1 MSKKYQCIQSE
12 NCKQAVIFAR
22 VSSKEQEPG
31 ASLDAQHDIMAEYC
45 QKRGLAILKKYRV
58 IESSTV
64 GKRTKFNEMLE
75 FVRKQKQK
83 TAIVVHC
90 IDRFQRRFNECVAV
104 EGLLKEDK
112 IELHFYKEG
121 LILNQNSSSADIMR
135 WDMGILSAK
144 MYIASMRDN
153 VNRSM
158 NYNWSLGKWQGRAPI
173 GYLNTRDETN
183 KATVIA
189 DPERAPIVKKLF
201 EEYATGCHSL
211 RSIWKL
217 AQEMNLDSFRS
228 KTKKSISRV
237 TVYNM
242 LTNPF
247 YYGEMIVKGQVIPH
261 IYEPLIDKSLFDK
274 VQDLLSGKKIHCKE
288 QVYGGLPF
296 AFRGLIKCAHCGCT
310 LSEETHKKTN
320 GKTYTYLRCGRLKGP
335 CDQELVSE
343 SVILNQLDEEVF
355 SKIRINSD
363 IVELLKKNI
372 QQRLIDEEKVNAVMK
387 RQITN
392 EIEKLNVRER
402 RVKDV
407 FFDGG
412 IDRSEWK
419 EEKANIEAK
428 RKELQK
434 TIEKYADITQ
444 EIKDTVNDIL
454 DIVASASMI
463 MKTSDPL
470 QKRELHGLLLSDCYL
485 DGQKLIYKIQK
496 PFDKLL
502 VGSKFDGIVDFH
514 KENIAAFSSLVNDIH
529 VYHENMKR
537 LAAGC

>member
-12 NCKQAVIFAR
+12 DCKQAVIFAR

-237 TVYNM
+237 AVYNM

-247 YYGEMIVKGQVIPH
+247 YYGEMVVKGQVIPH
-261 IYEPLIDKSLFDK
+261 IYEQLIDKSLFDK

-288 QVYGGLPF
+288 QVYGSLPF

-310 LSEETHKKTN
+310 LSEETHKKAN

-335 CDQELVSE
+335 CNQELVSE

-412 IDRSEWK
+412 IDRSEWE

-434 TIEKYADITQ
+434 TVEKYADITQ
-444 EIKDTVNDIL
+444 EIKDTVNDVL
-454 DIVASASMI
+454 DIAASASMI
-463 MKTSDPL
+463 NISPFAK
-470 QKRELHGLLLSDCYL
+470 KR
-485 DGQKLIYKIQK
+485 ITR
-496 PFDKLL
+496 
-502 VGSKFDGIVDFH
+502 
-514 KENIAAFSSLVNDIH
+514 IASF
-529 VYHENMKR
+529 
-537 LAAGC
+537 

>member
-1 MSKKYQCIQSE
+1 MVKKYQNIQAE
-12 NCKQAVIFAR
+12 ECKQAVIFAR

-31 ASLDAQHDIMAEYC
+31 ASLDAQHDIMMEYC
-45 QKRGLAILKKYRV
+45 QKRGLSVLKKYRV

-64 GKRTKFNEMLE
+64 GKRTKFNEMLD
-75 FVRKQKQK
+75 FIRKQKQK

-90 IDRFQRRFNECVAV
+90 IDRFQRRFNECAAV
-104 EGLLKEDK
+104 EALLKEDK

-183 KATVIA
+183 KATIIT
-189 DPERAPIVKKLF
+189 DPERAPIIKKMF
-201 EEYATGCHSL
+201 EKYATGYQSL
-211 RSIWKL
+211 KSIWKF
-217 AQEMNLDSFRS
+217 AQEMNLTPYRS

-237 TVYNM
+237 AVYNI

-247 YYGEMIVKGQVIPH
+247 YYGEMVVKGQVIPH
-261 IYEPLIDKSLFDK
+261 IYEPLIKKSLFDK
-274 VQDLLSGKKIHCKE
+274 VQELLSGKKIHSKE
-288 QVYGGLPF
+288 QIYGGIPF

-310 LSEETHKKTN
+310 LSGELHKKAS
-320 GKTYTYLRCGRLKGP
+320 GKTYTYLRCGHLKGP
-335 CDQELVSE
+335 CNQELVSE
-343 SVILNQLDEEVF
+343 SVILNQLDDEVF
-355 SKIRINSD
+355 SKIRINSK
-363 IVELLKKNI
+363 IAELLKKNI
-372 QQRLIDEEKVNAVMK
+372 QQNLIDEAKVNAVMK

-392 EIEKLNVRER
+392 ELEKLNIRER

-412 IDRSEWK
+412 IDRSEWE
-419 EEKANIEAK
+419 EEKANIETR

-444 EIKDTVNDIL
+444 DIKNTVNDVL
-454 DIVASASMI
+454 DIAASVSMI
-463 MKTSDPL
+463 MKTANPL
-470 QKRELHGLLLSDCYL
+470 QKRELLGLILSDCYL
-485 DGQKLIYKIQK
+485 DGQKLIYTIQK

-502 VGSKFDGIVDFH
+502 LSSKFDGIVDFH
-514 KENIAAFSSLVNDIH
+514 KESIATFSSLANDIQ

-537 LAAGC
+537 LAVGC

>member
-1 MSKKYQCIQSE
+1 
-12 NCKQAVIFAR
+12 
-22 VSSKEQEPG
+22 
-31 ASLDAQHDIMAEYC
+31 MAEYC
-45 QKRGLAILKKYRV
+45 QKRGLAILKNYRV

-75 FVRKQKQK
+75 FVKKQKQK

-237 TVYNM
+237 AVYNM

-247 YYGEMIVKGQVIPH
+247 YYGEMVVKGQVIPH
-261 IYEPLIDKSLFDK
+261 IYEQLIDKSLFDK

-288 QVYGGLPF
+288 QVYGSLPF

-310 LSEETHKKTN
+310 LSEETHKKAN

-335 CDQELVSE
+335 CNQELVSE

-363 IVELLKKNI
+363 IVELLI
-372 QQRLIDEEKVNAVMK
+372 
-387 RQITN
+387 
-392 EIEKLNVRER
+392 
-402 RVKDV
+402 
-407 FFDGG
+407 
-412 IDRSEWK
+412 
-419 EEKANIEAK
+419 
-428 RKELQK
+428 
-434 TIEKYADITQ
+434 
-444 EIKDTVNDIL
+444 
-454 DIVASASMI
+454 
-463 MKTSDPL
+463 
-470 QKRELHGLLLSDCYL
+470 
-485 DGQKLIYKIQK
+485 
-496 PFDKLL
+496 DKLL
-502 VGSKFDGIVDFH
+502 VDSKFEGIVDFH
-514 KENIAAFSSLVNDIH
+514 KENIAAFSSLANSIH